1 MKRTLISQWPSI
13 RVTVNPRTLDRIEEA
28 AERRSLSKAAVVRE
42 ALDRTFFER
51 ATSGPDKGRMVPR
64 RSYETAEAASNP

>member
-28 AERRSLSKAAVVRE
+28 AERRSLSVAAVVRE
-42 ALDRTFFER
+42 ALDRVYRT
-51 ATSGPDKGRMVPR
+51 
-64 RSYETAEAASNP
+64 EAR